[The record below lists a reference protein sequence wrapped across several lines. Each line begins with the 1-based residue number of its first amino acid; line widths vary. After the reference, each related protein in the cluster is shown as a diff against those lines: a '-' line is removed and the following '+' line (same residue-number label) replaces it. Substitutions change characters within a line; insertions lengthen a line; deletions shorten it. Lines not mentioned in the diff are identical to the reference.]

1 VLSSIR
7 DYQPG
12 SRVSEDIWTSL
23 KLPSRGTELFAHIH
37 RGLPFTILDRIAN
50 ELQVD
55 RKSVTK
61 AIQVSTAKLRNRA
74 KAGRFNASES
84 DRLIALVI
92 VYQEAIALFEGDA
105 EAANK
110 WMDSPALGLDSK
122 RPLQMLGTRVET
134 AAVLDLIGR
143 LERGVLA

>member
-1 VLSSIR
+1 M
-7 DYQPG
+7 
-12 SRVSEDIWTSL
+12 
-23 KLPSRGTELFAHIH
+23 
-37 RGLPFTILDRIAN
+37 
-50 ELQVD
+50 
-55 RKSVTK
+55 TK
-61 AIQVSTAKLRNRA
+61 AIQVSTAKLRNRV

-110 WMDSPALGLDSK
+110 WMDSPAPRLDSK
-122 RPLQMLGTRVET
+122 RPLEMLGTRVET

-143 LERGVLA
+143 LERGGLA